1 MMLSSK
7 QAVRRRSCDLNS
19 FFFKLSTLH
28 LQDLEFF
35 GVMRFFFQDTTSKV
49 ATKCIRV
56 ASSAT
61 TQDVLD
67 ILIEKFRPDM
77 RMLTLPNYSLYEVHA
92 NGGASFF
99 KDTKLLSATLFEAFN
114 YIYRRAKA
122 GRQGATTDCAAQLG
136 QGRPWGKVSFE
147 EWRSEQSGKCRLLN
161 RDWLLVA
168 RLTLPFWF
176 YF

>member
-1 MMLSSK
+1 MLSSR
-7 QAVRRRSCDLNS
+7 QAGNRHSCDLNS
-19 FFFKLSTLH
+19 FFFRLSTVLWKKIPLN

-92 NGGASFF
+92 NGGASLFQRYKIIIGFF
-99 KDTKLLSATLFEAFN
+99 NWSIQLHLQKSESWQTRSDHWLCSSTGARTIAREGFSWRMK
-114 YIYRRAKA
+114 IRAK
-122 GRQGATTDCAAQLG
+122 RYV
-136 QGRPWGKVSFE
+136 W
-147 EWRSEQSGKCRLLN
+147 
-161 RDWLLVA
+161 
-168 RLTLPFWF
+168 TL
-176 YF
+176 